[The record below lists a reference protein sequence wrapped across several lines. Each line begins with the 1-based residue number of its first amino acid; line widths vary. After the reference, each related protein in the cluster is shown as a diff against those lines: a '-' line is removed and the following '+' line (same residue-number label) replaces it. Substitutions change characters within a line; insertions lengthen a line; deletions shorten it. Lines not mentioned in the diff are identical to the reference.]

1 MRDSMMQ
8 ASLASRWRICSV
20 SGQYAFLPPA
30 PPAQS
35 NYVHLFL
42 VSMAQADA
50 ELVGAADTVP
60 AKEGD
65 VERRFAIKI
74 NKAVREFEE
83 DIVQTP

>member
-1 MRDSMMQ
+1 
-8 ASLASRWRICSV
+8 
-20 SGQYAFLPPA
+20 
-30 PPAQS
+30 
-35 NYVHLFL
+35 
-42 VSMAQADA
+42 MAQADA
-50 ELVGAADTVP
+50 ELVGAADTAP

>member
-1 MRDSMMQ
+1 MQ

-20 SGQYAFLPPA
+20 SGQYAFLPP

-42 VSMAQADA
+42 VSMAHACA
-50 ELVGAADTVP
+50 ELDGAADTAP

-74 NKAVREFEE
+74 NKAIREFEE